1 MNSSSSAGLQSMSV
15 MSPQGL
21 EVAMTIAKLFPSNG
35 GQMHVDCDSLAQ
47 VCEFNIRK
55 KMS

>member
-1 MNSSSSAGLQSMSV
+1 MSV

-21 EVAMTIAKLFPSNG
+21 EVAMTIAKLLPSNG
-35 GQMHVDCDSLAQ
+35 GQMHVDCDSLGQ
-47 VCEFNIRK
+47 VCKFNIRN